1 VIDMV
6 ADTNLKA
13 IFKGKTP
20 VIYLRVSSQAQ
31 KQRGSG
37 TTSQKKV
44 ILDWLKDNGIRKKP
58 VEFKDVGS
66 GGNES
71 AKRKGWESMIQFL
84 QSQKDP
90 SQFFVVMRDF
100 SRWSRHVIFSTEALA
115 PLWRMGVE
123 LVNVN
128 LNIATGSAKRPD
140 PNGEFIYGLMV
151 ALGSRERTGGAL
163 RVKAG
168 VDTARE
174 QQGIIGGQPLD
185 LDGQF
190 RELWQNRKELFE
202 TKTMTLRGFGDAL
215 KPKRGRSWMVKNI
228 TKFNELVD
236 AGMSM
241 DEWLEV
247 FDKVKAVRDKFG
259 KRSKEFLAV
268 QRMTSGYLKKPV
280 EFRDFK
286 PTDEQLAEYVKN
298 PLLYQASKGR

>member
-1 VIDMV
+1 MAMFDFK
-6 ADTNLKA
+6 N

-20 VIYLRVSSQAQ
+20 IIYLRVSSQAQ
-31 KQRGSG
+31 KQRGTG
-37 TTSQKKV
+37 TTSQKKF
-44 ILDWLKDNGIRKKP
+44 ILDWLKMNNIRKKP
-58 VEFKDVGS
+58 IEFKDVGS

-71 AKRKGWESMIQFL
+71 AKRKGWSAMIDFL
-84 QSQKDP
+84 MEQKNP
-90 SQFFVVMRDF
+90 SQYFVVMRDF
-100 SRWSRHVIFSTEALA
+100 TRWSRHVVYGPEAFAWLY
-115 PLWRMGVE
+115 RNGVE
-123 LVNVN
+123 LVSVGDS
-128 LNIATGSAKRPD
+128 IATGSEQRPD
-140 PNGEFIYGLMV
+140 PDGEFIFGLWT
-151 ALGSRERTGGAL
+151 ALGSRERTGGKV
-163 RVKAG
+163 RVQAG

-174 QQGIIGGQPLD
+174 TLGVIGGQPLD

-190 RELWQNRKELFE
+190 RELWQNRKALFE
-202 TKTMTLRGFGDAL
+202 TKTMTLRGFGDSL

-241 DEWLEV
+241 DEWLEI